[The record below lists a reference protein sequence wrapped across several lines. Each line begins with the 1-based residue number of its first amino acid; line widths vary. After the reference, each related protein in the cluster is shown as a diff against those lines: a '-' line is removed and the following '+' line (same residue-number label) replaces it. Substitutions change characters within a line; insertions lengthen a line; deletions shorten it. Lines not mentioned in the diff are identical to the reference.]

1 MYSET
6 DSKGVKYTLMIDA
19 EDTPVEGNVMAS
31 GDDAADYAAELEIE
45 RRLAMG
51 DTWARC
57 VVRCEA
63 RYKSL
68 KGVDCLGCC
77 SYEDLAGF
85 LASGNWED
93 MKAEALADLMAR
105 AREGAEL
112 CGM

>member
-6 DSKGVKYTLMIDA
+6 DSKGVKYTLLIDA
-19 EDTPVEGNVMAS
+19 EDTPVEGNAMAS
-31 GDDAADYAAELEIE
+31 GDDAVDYAAELEIE

-51 DTWARC
+51 DTWAWC

-63 RYKSL
+63 RYKGLMS
-68 KGVDCLGCC
+68 VDYLGCC
-77 SYEDLAGF
+77 SYEDLNAF
-85 LASGNWED
+85 LAGGYWEG